1 MLKRI
6 FFSSDIF
13 KNIIWLIIEKMY
25 FVILVFLSEA
35 MISRSL
41 GVTDYGKWVYSVNW
55 VVVVSS
61 VALVAGSEVLI
72 PALSRHKKI
81 VNELISAAF
90 LIRMIGALLAFIF
103 IWTYAVFFVTDEEI
117 KRILY
122 CLSFVLLLNEPFG
135 VVTNYLQSIIKI
147 KRAVICRCVA
157 LAIRVFCVMLAF
169 HTANNYYIYFSR
181 SAETL
186 ALAVFLGGLFLFSK
200 LKITLNATVLKI
212 VFFRG
217 IKLWVPLVTMMIY
230 LRVDR
235 FFIEH
240 YLTYD
245 YLAIYGVSVQFL
257 EQAFLLL
264 SIIVQ
269 SVAPRYLFATVDR
282 MTLQLNVK
290 KCIWTVVAVST
301 VIQLGC
307 LLILSK
313 LILLIFGMKFQMSG
327 QMALML
333 LPAITFYGID
343 LVLMQIMYRFRE
355 NGFILFKWTFMM
367 ILSCTSYYIWL
378 GLMGQKSV
386 YLIYNLNYL
395 VMVLLTSIYYLVLM
409 RRSSKGHKKE

>member
-135 VVTNYLQSIIKI
+135 VVTNY
-147 KRAVICRCVA
+147 
-157 LAIRVFCVMLAF
+157 
-169 HTANNYYIYFSR
+169 
-181 SAETL
+181 
-186 ALAVFLGGLFLFSK
+186 
-200 LKITLNATVLKI
+200 
-212 VFFRG
+212 
-217 IKLWVPLVTMMIY
+217 
-230 LRVDR
+230 
-235 FFIEH
+235 
-240 YLTYD
+240 
-245 YLAIYGVSVQFL
+245 
-257 EQAFLLL
+257 
-264 SIIVQ
+264 
-269 SVAPRYLFATVDR
+269 
-282 MTLQLNVK
+282 
-290 KCIWTVVAVST
+290 
-301 VIQLGC
+301 
-307 LLILSK
+307 
-313 LILLIFGMKFQMSG
+313 
-327 QMALML
+327 
-333 LPAITFYGID
+333 
-343 LVLMQIMYRFRE
+343 
-355 NGFILFKWTFMM
+355 
-367 ILSCTSYYIWL
+367 
-378 GLMGQKSV
+378 
-386 YLIYNLNYL
+386 
-395 VMVLLTSIYYLVLM
+395 
-409 RRSSKGHKKE
+409 

>member
-41 GVTDYGKWVYSVNW
+41 GVTDYGKWVCSVNW

-147 KRAVICRCVA
+147 K
-157 LAIRVFCVMLAF
+157 
-169 HTANNYYIYFSR
+169 
-181 SAETL
+181 
-186 ALAVFLGGLFLFSK
+186 
-200 LKITLNATVLKI
+200 
-212 VFFRG
+212 
-217 IKLWVPLVTMMIY
+217 
-230 LRVDR
+230 
-235 FFIEH
+235 
-240 YLTYD
+240 
-245 YLAIYGVSVQFL
+245 
-257 EQAFLLL
+257 EQ
-264 SIIVQ
+264 
-269 SVAPRYLFATVDR
+269 
-282 MTLQLNVK
+282 
-290 KCIWTVVAVST
+290 
-301 VIQLGC
+301 
-307 LLILSK
+307 
-313 LILLIFGMKFQMSG
+313 
-327 QMALML
+327 
-333 LPAITFYGID
+333 
-343 LVLMQIMYRFRE
+343 
-355 NGFILFKWTFMM
+355 
-367 ILSCTSYYIWL
+367 
-378 GLMGQKSV
+378 
-386 YLIYNLNYL
+386 
-395 VMVLLTSIYYLVLM
+395 
-409 RRSSKGHKKE
+409 

>member
-1 MLKRI
+1 MFKRA

-13 KNIIWLIIEKMY
+13 KNIIWLIAEKMY

-35 MISRSL
+35 IISRSL

-72 PALSRHKKI
+72 PALSRHKK
-81 VNELISAAF
+81 VVSELVSAAF
-90 LIRMIGALLAFIF
+90 LIRMMGAILAFIF
-103 IWTYAVFFVTDEEI
+103 IWSYASFFILDEEI

-135 VVTNYLQSIIKI
+135 VVTNYYQSLIKI
-147 KRAVICRCVA
+147 KRAVLSRCIA
-157 LAIRVFCVMLAF
+157 LAVRVFFVVIAV
-169 HTANNYYIYFSR
+169 HTANNYYIYISR

-186 ALAVFLGGLFLFSK
+186 SLALFLGGIFWFSK
-200 LKITLNATVLKI
+200 LKISFNPKILKI

-217 IKLWVPLVTMMIY
+217 IKLWLPLVTMMIY

-240 YLTYD
+240 YLSYD

-282 MTLQLNVK
+282 ITLKINVK
-290 KCIWTVVAVST
+290 KCIWVVVAVSAA
-301 VIQLGC
+301 IQLGC
-307 LLILSK
+307 LLVLDK
-313 LILLIFGMKFQMSG
+313 LILLIFGVKFQMSA

-333 LPAITFYGID
+333 LPAITCYGID
-343 LVLMQIMYRFRE
+343 LVLMQIMYRLRE
-355 NGFILFKWTFMM
+355 NGFILFKWSFMM
-367 ILSCTSYYIWL
+367 VLSCTSYYIWL
-378 GLMGQKSV
+378 GLMGQKSIYV
-386 YLIYNLNYL
+386 VYNLNYL
-395 VMVLLTSIYYLVLM
+395 IMVILTSVYYTILM
-409 RRSSKGHKKE
+409 RRTKC